1 MGRDQVI
8 FLESVPAAI
17 VVGTL
22 LGFLSGLGIGGG
34 SLLVLWLTAVL
45 SMEQRMAQGIN
56 LLFFLPA
63 ALVSCLFH
71 WKHGRLQWSIALP
84 AMAAG
89 ALAAGLCAWAA
100 VGLDTEL
107 LRKLFGGLLIL
118 TGLWELFGRHRR
130 R

>member
-71 WKHGRLQWSIALP
+71 
-84 AMAAG
+84 
-89 ALAAGLCAWAA
+89 
-100 VGLDTEL
+100 
-107 LRKLFGGLLIL
+107 
-118 TGLWELFGRHRR
+118 
-130 R
+130 